1 MMEGCLKVLVLQTC
15 GINAI
20 FGSNS
25 HFMDRKIYNEKMV
38 RVSTLLAG
46 PFAAA
51 YLMAENYKTFGQ
63 EKLARKSLIFGSVTT
78 VFIFGTLLLLPEKVL
93 DKVPRFLLPILF
105 SIIAQLLMRKL
116 QTPEIETYLTEG
128 GQKHSNWKVAR
139 VSALVFAL
147 EIVAVLA
154 MVFGYF
160 LFFE

>member
-1 MMEGCLKVLVLQTC
+1 
-15 GINAI
+15 
-20 FGSNS
+20 
-25 HFMDRKIYNEKMV
+25 MDRKIYNEKMV

-63 EKLARKSLIFGSVTT
+63 EKRAKQTLIYGSLAT

-93 DKVPRFLLPILF
+93 DKVPQFLLPILF
-105 SIIAQLLMRKL
+105 SIIAQFLMRRF
-116 QTPEIETYLTEG
+116 QTPDVENYLTEG

-139 VSALVFAL
+139 VSALVFVL
-147 EIVAVLA
+147 ELLAILVLI
-154 MVFGYF
+154 FGYF